1 MAVVNLMLGANIKHC
16 LNYVDVCYQL
26 PFKRTDWKICLLFG
40 KMATVILEYLNS
52 YETELLKLTFLKAMI
67 LWETCCERCTRSVG
81 MLFAVQ
87 KGKYK
92 ACLHCD

>member
-1 MAVVNLMLGANIKHC
+1 MQISVI
-16 LNYVDVCYQL
+16 NYHLKGQIGKYVY
-26 PFKRTDWKICLLFG
+26 FSE
-40 KMATVILEYLNS
+40 KMAAVILEYLNS
-52 YETELLKLTFLKAMI
+52 YETELLKLTFLEAMI
-67 LWETCCERCTRSVG
+67 LWGTCCEHWTRSVG